1 MRVILL
7 ALVIVSLPWTATA
20 ALAQEGPYLPD
31 LIKQPAYLASWKAM
45 IAGENLPAWVN
56 TFTKTQ
62 NAVAAPVKTIPVA
75 GQAYTLG
82 WICKP
87 HDCGGNE
94 VYTLFAPD
102 ARQAWGLLIIDGT
115 KQQWLGEP
123 DDAVK
128 AAILSGVQ

>member
-56 TFTKTQ
+56 TE
-62 NAVAAPVKTIPVA
+62 NNSRGRPSLYAC
-75 GQAYTLG
+75 

-94 VYTLFAPD
+94 VYALFAPD

>member
-1 MRVILL
+1 LQ
-7 ALVIVSLPWTATA
+7 T
-20 ALAQEGPYLPD
+20 
-31 LIKQPAYLASWKAM
+31 
-45 IAGENLPAWVN
+45 
-56 TFTKTQ
+56 
-62 NAVAAPVKTIPVA
+62 
-75 GQAYTLG
+75 
-82 WICKP
+82 

-94 VYTLFAPD
+94 VYALFAPD